1 MALCPQ
7 LLCTPHTCS
16 GTLMPCRRMTRLSM
30 PFSNCSSSSWLL
42 TYWARA
48 CSSRAS
54 SCCRRTRSSASS
66 FLQLPR
72 PTHIPLG
79 VHMQRYPNVLHRL
92 PSWTQH
98 YGAEWAQA
106 QWCHIPGPAATRA
119 LQDLTHPS
127 LPPVPAVPALSA
139 LLGGAPP

>member
-1 MALCPQ
+1 
-7 LLCTPHTCS
+7 
-16 GTLMPCRRMTRLSM
+16 
-30 PFSNCSSSSWLL
+30 
-42 TYWARA
+42 
-48 CSSRAS
+48 
-54 SCCRRTRSSASS
+54 
-66 FLQLPR
+66 
-72 PTHIPLG
+72 
-79 VHMQRYPNVLHRL
+79 MQRYPNVLHRL

-106 QWCHIPGPAATRA
+106 QWCHIPEQNGRRGPPCAQRSAGTGQAGFEGYLHVTASGPAATRA